1 MSSFGHFEGKE
12 ETFLWLTFVGCLSL
26 LKDVYKFQHI
36 QNNFF
41 QGFLNA
47 DSDLK
52 FHGHNDTCICFLYL
66 LMQRALDLEL
76 KALRFNFGQMNEY
89 FFFLIN

>member
-1 MSSFGHFEGKE
+1 MGHFEGKE

-26 LKDVYKFQHI
+26 LNYVYKFQYI

-41 QGFLNA
+41 QGFLIA

-52 FHGHNDTCICFLYL
+52 FHGHSDTCICFLYL
-66 LMQRALDLEL
+66 LMQRALGLEL
-76 KALRFNFGQMNEY
+76 KALRFNFGQMNV
-89 FFFLIN
+89 